1 MKINSENALVS
12 IKGLSVSYPT
22 YRGVIHAVRDVSIDI
37 NSSEIMG
44 LIGET
49 GCGKSTLGLAIAR
62 LVPGKIE
69 NGEIFFEGEDLL
81 KKNKGDMRTI
91 RGDKISMIFQDPT
104 ASLNPVMRV
113 GDQICES
120 IMFARNLGKLQAM
133 EEAVNLLSTVRIA
146 DARKVAR
153 QYPHELS
160 GGMRQRVMI
169 AIAFSAKSKLLIA
182 DEPTSSLD
190 VTIQAEI
197 LDLIRVLK
205 KKGMSVLMITHD
217 LGVIAQ
223 ISDRVVVMY
232 AGKVV
237 EIGSVVNILKASMH
251 PYVKGLLGSLDLNRK
266 NRLEVI
272 PGDVPDL
279 TEVPRGCPFY
289 PRCPLRRDICRKKAP
304 ELREVE
310 SGHLLACHL

>member
-1 MKINSENALVS
+1 MLVS

-22 YRGVIHAVRDVSIDI
+22 YRGIIHAVRDVFMDI

-69 NGEIFFEGEDLL
+69 KGEIFFEGEDLL
-81 KKNKGDMRTI
+81 KKNKDDMRTI
-91 RGDKISMIFQDPT
+91 RRDKISMIFQDPT

-113 GDQICES
+113 GDQISES
-120 IMFARNLGKLQAM
+120 IMFARNLGKSQAM
-133 EEAVNLLSTVRIA
+133 EEAVNLLFTVRIA

-197 LDLIRVLK
+197 LDLLSVLK

-223 ISDRVVVMY
+223 ISDRVAVMY

-237 EIGSVVNILKASMH
+237 EIGSVANILKASKH
-251 PYVKGLLGSLDLNRK
+251 PYVKGLLDSLDLNRK
-266 NRLEVI
+266 NRLKVI

-279 TEVPRGCPFY
+279 TKVPRGCPFY

-304 ELREVE
+304 ELRETE
-310 SGHLLACHL
+310 PGHLLACHL

>member
-1 MKINSENALVS
+1 M
-12 IKGLSVSYPT
+12 
-22 YRGVIHAVRDVSIDI
+22 DV

-69 NGEIFFEGEDLL
+69 KGEIFFEGEDLL
-81 KKNKGDMRTI
+81 KKNKDDMRTI
-91 RGDKISMIFQDPT
+91 RRDKISMIFQDPT

-113 GDQICES
+113 GDQISES
-120 IMFARNLGKLQAM
+120 IMFARNLGKSQAK

-160 GGMRQRVMI
+160 GGMRQRVVI

-197 LDLIRVLK
+197 LDLIGVLK

-266 NRLEVI
+266 NRLKVI

-289 PRCPLRRDICRKKAP
+289 PRCPLRRDICRKAP
-304 ELREVE
+304 ELREIE
-310 SGHLLACHL
+310 PGHLLACHL